1 LTTRILLADLPE
13 DQVAALQ
20 LRQVA
25 PFVVTRGEGFLGIA
39 VALVILLYDTA
50 ESVIGGEAGIRAV
63 SQCLAGEARTPKGV
77 VGVST
82 TVVFDLGIAV
92 NRKA

>member
-1 LTTRILLADLPE
+1 M
-13 DQVAALQ
+13 QVSPCV
-20 LRQVA
+20 VA
-25 PFVVTRGEGFLGIA
+25 RGEGFLGVGVVA
-39 VALVILLYDTA
+39 GGALVFGSDDAAKGI
-50 ESVIGGEAGIRAV
+50 VGVEAGVGAV

-77 VGVST
+77 VGVGA

>member
-1 LTTRILLADLPE
+1 MLTDLPE
-13 DQVAALQ
+13 DLVAALQ
-20 LRQVA
+20 LGQIAPVVVA
-25 PFVVTRGEGFLGIA
+25 RGEGFLGVGVVA
-39 VALVILLYDTA
+39 GGALVFGGDDA
-50 ESVIGGEAGIRAV
+50 AKGVVGGEAGIRAV
-63 SQCLAGEARTPKGV
+63 CQCLAGEARTPEGV